1 MKSTIALLL
10 GVLVLSACSSSPIT
24 QVQLPTGPTVTSD
37 DSKMPP
43 AILGNWRSVDAEAF
57 GKKLFMTREY
67 HLTSTR
73 WEMIQ
78 TFAEDKAMKHTIAIL
93 HNEGPYQMLVESPKL
108 PGVWTI
114 QMKVGSS
121 GLVLKTKKGS
131 IAKELGINNCSLP
144 YNHDKDIT
152 DRGCGP
158 FPPLKECPQIFDLV
172 KIDSNYLLFGAQPAD
187 MKAYCTES
195 GRPTALGLPL
205 RKIN

>member
-1 MKSTIALLL
+1 MKSMVALLL

-24 QVQLPTGPTVTSD
+24 QMQQPVGPTVTSD
-37 DSKMPP
+37 DTKMSPT
-43 AILGNWRSVDAEAF
+43 ILGNWRSVDAESF

-93 HNEGPYQMLVESPKL
+93 HNEGPYQMLTESSQL

-114 QMKVGSS
+114 QMKIGSS

-131 IAKELGINNCSLP
+131 VAK
-144 YNHDKDIT
+144 
-152 DRGCGP
+152 
-158 FPPLKECPQIFDLV
+158 
-172 KIDSNYLLFGAQPAD
+172 
-187 MKAYCTES
+187 
-195 GRPTALGLPL
+195 
-205 RKIN
+205 

>member
-1 MKSTIALLL
+1 MAAPVSPPVTPVAPTADDAKLPPTI
-10 GVLVLSACSSSPIT
+10 I
-24 QVQLPTGPTVTSD
+24 
-37 DSKMPP
+37 
-43 AILGNWRSVDAEAF
+43 GNWRSVDSENF

-93 HNEGPYQMLVESPKL
+93 HNEGPYQMQNESST

-131 IAKELGINNCSLP
+131 DAKDLDVNNCSLP
-144 YNHDKDIT
+144 FNHDKDIT
-152 DRGCGP
+152 EHGCGP
-158 FPPLKECPQIFDLV
+158 FPSLKQCAQIYDLV
-172 KIDSNYLLFGAQPAD
+172 KIDSNYLLFGAPSD
-187 MKAYCTES
+187 DLKAYCSEA
-195 GRPTALGLPL
+195 GRPKTLGLPL